1 MCTLVAYCVAMSH
14 HLKGWSISPPRNSAE
29 KRDLAPSRGAHPQP
43 QPAIPRQE
51 LEFACSDG
59 VLEFV
64 RTGGTGSNGGGWYGS
79 SVVRVAKDED
89 RWLVVSHD
97 DSSVA
102 LLGYAIPIYMTG
114 VTWSRFKPLTD
125 GPAPEN

>member
-1 MCTLVAYCVAMSH
+1 M
-14 HLKGWSISPPRNSAE
+14 
-29 KRDLAPSRGAHPQP
+29 
-43 QPAIPRQE
+43 
-51 LEFACSDG
+51 
-59 VLEFV
+59 
-64 RTGGTGSNGGGWYGS
+64 
-79 SVVRVAKDED
+79 
-89 RWLVVSHD
+89 VSHD

>member
-1 MCTLVAYCVAMSH
+1 VL
-14 HLKGWSISPPRNSAE
+14 GWGVGVR
-29 KRDLAPSRGAHPQP
+29 AHWGH
-43 QPAIPRQE
+43 RQQ
-51 LEFACSDG
+51 
-59 VLEFV
+59 
-64 RTGGTGSNGGGWYGS
+64 RGGWYGS